1 MRVKYK
7 EIYGH
12 EGVCDLKKY
21 NNIVICTHDKEC
33 AATSV
38 KGSAQSL
45 MEYVIK
51 RFDFDVCNLVWV
63 NHDLWRP
70 KDQYRLVNYE
80 YNDGKCEILGNKVI
94 TVDELFD
101 MIKKSGDFIC

>member
-1 MRVKYK
+1 MRLKYK
-7 EIYGH
+7 ELYGH

-51 RFDFDVCNLVWV
+51 RYDFDMCNLVWV
-63 NHDLWRP
+63 NHDVWRP
-70 KDQYRLVNYE
+70 KDHYRLVDFE
-80 YNDGKCEILGNKVI
+80 YKEGCCEIRGNTPI
-94 TVDELFD
+94 TLEQLQE
-101 MIKKSGDFIC
+101 MIRKSGDFIC